1 MDSSSPL
8 AIADPAQ
15 IAAASAAQGGITIR
29 PLESLANFQAC
40 VAVQNAVW
48 GPSFGEAVP
57 VSLLQVATYLGGL
70 AIGAFN
76 DEGALLG
83 FVFGLTGVQAGRA
96 VHWSHLLGVVAAAR
110 NLGLGRLLKEHQR
123 VELARA
129 GIDEMRWTFDPLI
142 AKNAHLNL
150 NLLGARVVRYA
161 PDMYG
166 TTSSPMHHGLATDR
180 LVVACATTRAFA
192 PDTHF
197 PAPAGVMDEPLL
209 TLEPQAGDIVVDR
222 DGGGTAESRIRLE
235 IPTDFQQLM
244 AQFPARAAAW
254 HAAVRTHF
262 LWSID
267 RGYEVVGLRR
277 DPIASRSFYVLAL
290 KQDTA

>member
-1 MDSSSPL
+1 MDSSSL
-8 AIADPAQ
+8 AAITDPAH
-15 IAAASAAQGGITIR
+15 IAAASATQAGITIR
-29 PLESLANFQAC
+29 PLESLADFQAC

-57 VSLLQVATYLGGL
+57 VSLLQVATYLGGT

-76 DEGALLG
+76 NDGALLG

-96 VHWSHLLGVVAAAR
+96 VHWSHLLGVVTTAR

-123 VELARA
+123 VELQRA

-150 NLLGARVVRYA
+150 SLLGARVVRYA

-166 TTSSPMHHGLATDR
+166 TTTSPMHHGLATDR

-192 PDTHF
+192 PHPYF
-197 PAPAGVMDEPLL
+197 AAPAGVMEEPLL
-209 TLEPQAGDIVVDR
+209 TLEPRAGDIVVNE
-222 DGGGTAESRIRLE
+222 DGGSTAPASIRLE

-254 HAAVRTHF
+254 HAAVRKHF

-267 RGYEVVGLRR
+267 RGYEVVSLRR

-290 KQDTA
+290 KQADA